1 MKYDTRLNIVFSR
14 AGSVYR
20 HYHFRGLE
28 GKEMMTPKWEDHIV
42 RTCKTCANLETTA
55 YHKKHG
61 ELGWC
66 DYVDFHIEDGD
77 YCSRWKAKV

>member
-1 MKYDTRLNIVFSR
+1 
-14 AGSVYR
+14 
-20 HYHFRGLE
+20 
-28 GKEMMTPKWEDHIV
+28 MMTPKWEDHIV
-42 RTCKTCANLETTA
+42 RTCRTCANLETTA
-55 YHKKHG
+55 YHKKNG